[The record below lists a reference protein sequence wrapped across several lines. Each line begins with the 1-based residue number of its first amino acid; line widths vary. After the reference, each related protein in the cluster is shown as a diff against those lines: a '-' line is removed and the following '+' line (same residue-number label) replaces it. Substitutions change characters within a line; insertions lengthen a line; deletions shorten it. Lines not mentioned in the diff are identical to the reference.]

1 MGAMRS
7 RHLGL
12 LALAVLAVSSSAILI
27 RLAEAPALAVSFYRC
42 AMAAAVLL
50 PIALLRHGAEV
61 RSLGRRQWI
70 VAMASAAAL
79 AAHFALWVP
88 SLSYTS
94 VAASTVLVTS
104 SPVWVALLG
113 RITIGERVSRVGV
126 AGIALSLAG
135 AAVISWGD
143 VGVSARAALGDAL
156 ALAGAIAAAAYVLAG
171 RDLRQRMTLFTYAG
185 IVYTG
190 AAALLGAAM
199 LVTRTSF
206 TGYPPDVWG
215 LFVLMTL
222 GPQLLGHTVFNYL
235 LADVEAS
242 VVAISVTAEPVGAS
256 LLALAVFGEVPSV
269 SVVAGGVLILGG
281 IYVTIAGQAR
291 ARVEIETE

>member
-1 MGAMRS
+1 MRS

-27 RLAEAPALAVSFYRC
+27 RLSEAPALAISFYRC

-50 PIALLRHGAEV
+50 PIALLRHRAEV
-61 RSLGRRQWI
+61 RTLGRRQWA
-70 VAMASAAAL
+70 VAIASAAAL

-88 SLSYTS
+88 SLEYTS

-113 RITIGERVSRVGV
+113 RVTVGERVTRLAGV
-126 AGIALSLAG
+126 GIALSLAG

-143 VGVSARAALGDAL
+143 VGASARAALGDAL
-156 ALAGAIAAAAYVLAG
+156 ALGGAIAAAAYVLAG
-171 RDLRQRMTLFTYAG
+171 RELRQRMSLSTYAG
-185 IVYTG
+185 IVYAG
-190 AAALLGAAM
+190 AAALLALAM
-199 LVTRTSF
+199 LATGTRF

-235 LADVEAS
+235 LAHLEAS

-256 LLALAVFGEVPSV
+256 LLALAAFGEMPSV
-269 SVVAGGVLILGG
+269 SAIVGGALILSG
-281 IYVTIAGQAR
+281 IYVAISGQSRAGEEIQA
-291 ARVEIETE
+291 E

>member
-1 MGAMRS
+1 MRS
-7 RHLGL
+7 RHFGL
-12 LALAVLAVSSSAILI
+12 LALAVLAVSASAILI
-27 RLAEAPALAVSFYRC
+27 RLSDAPALAISFYRC

-50 PIALLRHGAEV
+50 PIAFVRHGAEV
-61 RSLGRRQWI
+61 RSLGRRQWM

-88 SLSYTS
+88 SVSYTS

-113 RITIGERVSRVGV
+113 RVTLGERVTRLAA
-126 AGIALSLAG
+126 AGIGLSLAG
-135 AAVISWGD
+135 TAFIAWGD

-156 ALAGAIAAAAYVLAG
+156 ALGGAIAAAAYVLAG
-171 RDLRQRMTLFTYAG
+171 RDLRQRMSLLTYAG

-190 AAALLGAAM
+190 AAALLGVAM
-199 LVTRTSF
+199 LLTRTRF

-215 LFVLMTL
+215 LFALMTL

-235 LADVEAS
+235 LAHLEAS

-256 LLALAVFGEVPSV
+256 LLAFAAFGEVPSASAIV
-269 SVVAGGVLILGG
+269 GGALILNG
-281 IYVTIAGQAR
+281 IYVAIAGQSR
-291 ARVEIETE
+291 ARVEIQAE

>member
-1 MGAMRS
+1 MRS

-27 RLAEAPALAVSFYRC
+27 RLSEAPALAISFYRC

-61 RSLGRRQWI
+61 RSLERRQWV

-113 RITIGERVSRVGV
+113 RVTIGERVTRLAA

-135 AAVISWGD
+135 TAVIAWGD
-143 VGVSARAALGDAL
+143 VGVSARAAFGDAL
-156 ALAGAIAAAAYVLAG
+156 ALGGAIAAAAYVLAG
-171 RDLRQRMTLFTYAG
+171 RDLRQRMSLLTYTG

-190 AAALLGAAM
+190 AAGLLAVAM
-199 LVTRTSF
+199 LMTRTRF

-235 LADVEAS
+235 LAHLEAS

-256 LLALAVFGEVPSV
+256 LLAFAAFGEVPAASAI
-269 SVVAGGVLILGG
+269 AGGALILSG
-281 IYVTIAGQAR
+281 IYVAIAGQAR
-291 ARVEIETE
+291 ARVEIQTE

>member
-1 MGAMRS
+1 MRS

-61 RSLGRRQWI
+61 RSLGRREWV

-113 RITIGERVSRVGV
+113 RMTIGERVSRVGG

-171 RDLRQRMTLFTYAG
+171 RDLRQRMTLLTYAG

-199 LVTRTSF
+199 LVTSTPF

-256 LLALAVFGEVPSV
+256 LLALAVFWEVPSV
-269 SVVAGGVLILGG
+269 SAVAGGVLILGG
-281 IYVTIAGQAR
+281 IYVTVAGQAR
-291 ARVEIETE
+291 ARVEIQSE

>member
-1 MGAMRS
+1 
-7 RHLGL
+7 
-12 LALAVLAVSSSAILI
+12 
-27 RLAEAPALAVSFYRC
+27 
-42 AMAAAVLL
+42 
-50 PIALLRHGAEV
+50 
-61 RSLGRRQWI
+61 
-70 VAMASAAAL
+70 
-79 AAHFALWVP
+79 
-88 SLSYTS
+88 
-94 VAASTVLVTS
+94 
-104 SPVWVALLG
+104 
-113 RITIGERVSRVGV
+113 
-126 AGIALSLAG
+126 
-135 AAVISWGD
+135 
-143 VGVSARAALGDAL
+143 VSARAALGDAL

-171 RDLRQRMTLFTYAG
+171 RDLRQRMTLVTYAG

-199 LVTRTSF
+199 LFTRTPF

-256 LLALAVFGEVPSV
+256 LLALAVFGEVPSG
-269 SVVAGGVLILGG
+269 SAVAGGVLILGG

-291 ARVEIETE
+291 ARVEIQPE

>member
-1 MGAMRS
+1 MRS
-7 RHLGL
+7 RHFGL
-12 LALAVLAVSSSAILI
+12 LALAVLAVSASAILI
-27 RLAEAPALAVSFYRC
+27 RLSEAPALAISFYRC

-50 PIALLRHGAEV
+50 PIAFVRHGAEV
-61 RSLGRRQWI
+61 RSLGRRQWM

-88 SLSYTS
+88 SVSYTS

-113 RITIGERVSRVGV
+113 RVTIGERVTRLAA
-126 AGIALSLAG
+126 AGIGLSLAG
-135 AAVISWGD
+135 TALIAWGD

-156 ALAGAIAAAAYVLAG
+156 ALGGAIAAAAYVLAG
-171 RDLRQRMTLFTYAG
+171 RDLRQRMSLLTYAG

-190 AAALLGAAM
+190 AAALLGVAM
-199 LVTRTSF
+199 LLTRTRF

-215 LFVLMTL
+215 LFALMTL

-235 LADVEAS
+235 LAHLEAS

-256 LLALAVFGEVPSV
+256 LLAFAAFGEVPSASAIV
-269 SVVAGGVLILGG
+269 GGALILNG
-281 IYVTIAGQAR
+281 IYVAVAGQSR
-291 ARVEIETE
+291 ARVEIRAE

>member
-1 MGAMRS
+1 MRS

-27 RLAEAPALAVSFYRC
+27 RLSEAPALAISFYRC

-50 PIALLRHGAEV
+50 PTALLRHGAEV
-61 RSLGRRQWI
+61 RSLERRQWV

-88 SLSYTS
+88 SVSYTS

-113 RITIGERVSRVGV
+113 RLTIGERVTRLAA
-126 AGIALSLAG
+126 AGIGLSLAG
-135 AAVISWGD
+135 TAFIAWGD
-143 VGVSARAALGDAL
+143 VDASARAAVGDAL
-156 ALAGAIAAAAYVLAG
+156 ALGGAIAAAAYVLAG
-171 RDLRQRMTLFTYAG
+171 RDLRPRMSLLTYAG

-190 AAALLGAAM
+190 AAALLAVAM
-199 LVTRTSF
+199 LLTRTRF

-215 LFVLMTL
+215 LFALMTL

-235 LADVEAS
+235 LAHLDAS

-256 LLALAVFGEVPSV
+256 LLAFAAFGEVPSASAIV
-269 SVVAGGVLILGG
+269 GGALILTG
-281 IYVTIAGQAR
+281 IYVAVAGQAR
-291 ARVEIETE
+291 TRVQIQAE

>member
-1 MGAMRS
+1 MRP

-27 RLAEAPALAVSFYRC
+27 RLADAPALAISFYRC
-42 AMAAAVLL
+42 AMAGAVLL
-50 PIALLRHGAEV
+50 PIALVRHGAEV
-61 RSLGRRQWI
+61 RSLGRRQWV

-113 RITIGERVSRVGV
+113 RLTVGERVTRLGV

-143 VGVSARAALGDAL
+143 VGVSPRAALGDAL
-156 ALAGAIAAAAYVLAG
+156 ALGGAVAAAAYVLAG
-171 RDLRQRMTLFTYAG
+171 RDLRQRMSLSTYAG

-190 AAALLGAAM
+190 AAVILGAAM
-199 LVTRTSF
+199 LVTGTRF

-215 LFVLMTL
+215 LFALMTL

-235 LADVEAS
+235 LAHVEAS

-256 LLALAVFGEVPSV
+256 LLALAAFGEVPSV
-269 SVVAGGVLILGG
+269 SAVAGGALILGG
-281 IYVTIAGQAR
+281 IYVAIAGQSRVREEIR
-291 ARVEIETE
+291 AE

>member
-1 MGAMRS
+1 MRS
-7 RHLGL
+7 RHAGL

-27 RLAEAPALAVSFYRC
+27 RLADAPALAISFYRC

-50 PIALLRHGAEV
+50 PIALVRHGAEV
-61 RSLGRRQWI
+61 RSLGRRQWV
-70 VAMASAAAL
+70 VALTSAAAL

-104 SPVWVALLG
+104 SPVWVALVG
-113 RITIGERVSRVGV
+113 RLTVGERVTRLGV
-126 AGIALSLAG
+126 AGITLSLAG

-143 VGVSARAALGDAL
+143 ASVSARAALGDAL
-156 ALAGAIAAAAYVLAG
+156 ALGGAVAAAAYVLAG
-171 RDLRQRMTLFTYAG
+171 RDLRQRMSLSTYAG

-199 LVTRTSF
+199 LVTDTRF
-206 TGYPPDVWG
+206 TGYPPEVWG
-215 LFVLMTL
+215 LFALMTL

-235 LADVEAS
+235 LAHVEAS

-256 LLALAVFGEVPSV
+256 LLALAAFGEVPSV
-269 SVVAGGVLILGG
+269 AAIAGGALILSG
-281 IYVTIAGQAR
+281 IYVAIAGQPRVREEIR
-291 ARVEIETE
+291 AE